1 MKKYDVIIVG
11 GGPAGYIAA
20 IKAARLGAKS
30 ALFEK
35 SAVGGTCLNRG
46 CIPAKTYLKTAEIIG
61 HIQNAHRRGIRI
73 ADARIKVDMEKAVAE
88 KNKVVAKLTGGV
100 SSLLKSNG
108 VDVYFGEAKIRPD
121 KTVSAGETVLAADKV
136 IFAGGSKTAKL
147 SLPGMDSARVLKS
160 DDIFDIGRVPESL
173 AIIGGGVIGT
183 EIASAFAA
191 FGSRVTII
199 ELTGNVLPMADGD
212 ISNMI
217 RKSLEK
223 KGVTVYTETK
233 IERAEDTKDAIRV
246 YTDKRQ
252 PVEAEYALMS
262 VGRVPDLSAVEG
274 LGLEIERGAV
284 KTDDTMRTNID
295 WIWAPGDVNAKCMLA
310 HAAFKM
316 GETAAENAMG
326 RFKKADLRYVPTCV
340 YTNPEAGSAGLTER
354 QAGEKYDISVGMFP
368 FSANGRAL
376 ASGETEG
383 FVKIIADKKYGEV
396 LGVHIVGPGAAEM
409 INEAAALM
417 ASEITV
423 NEIAGFVHGHP
434 TYSEAFM
441 EAAADSIGQCLHL
454 PPKK

>member
-1 MKKYDVIIVG
+1 M
-11 GGPAGYIAA
+11 
-20 IKAARLGAKS
+20 
-30 ALFEK
+30 
-35 SAVGGTCLNRG
+35 
-46 CIPAKTYLKTAEIIG
+46 
-61 HIQNAHRRGIRI
+61 
-73 ADARIKVDMEKAVAE
+73 AE

-108 VDVYFGEAKIRPD
+108 VDVYSGEAKIRPD
-121 KTVSAGETVLAADKV
+121 KTVSAWETVLKADQV

-147 SLPGMDSARVLKS
+147 SLPGMDSARVLTS
-160 DDIFDIGRVPESL
+160 DEIFDIGRVPESL
-173 AIIGGGVIGT
+173 VIIGGGVIGT

-199 ELTGNVLPMADGD
+199 ELMGNVLPMMDDD

-223 KGVTVYTETK
+223 KGVAIYTETK
-233 IERAEDTKDAIRV
+233 IERAEDIKDAIKV
-246 YTDKRQ
+246 YTDKREA
-252 PVEAEYALMS
+252 VEAEYALMS

-284 KTDDTMRTNID
+284 KTDDTMRTNIG
-295 WIWAPGDVNAKCMLA
+295 WIWAPGDVNARCMLA

-326 RFKKADLRYVPTCV
+326 HFKRADLRYVPSCV
-340 YTNPEAGSAGLTER
+340 YTSPEAGSAGLTER
-354 QAGEKYDISVGMFP
+354 QAREKYDISVGMFP
-368 FSANGRAL
+368 FGANGRAL
-376 ASGETEG
+376 ASGEAEG
-383 FVKIIADKKYGEV
+383 FVKIIADKKYGEL
-396 LGVHIVGPGAAEM
+396 LGVHIAGPGAAEM
-409 INEAAALM
+409 INEAASLM
-417 ASEITV
+417 AAEITV

-441 EAAADSIGQCLHL
+441 EAAADCIGQCLHL